1 MATGGV
7 PIVRNS
13 ASEPRVRGPGNGA
26 PSRGSRQPTSVDD
39 IFRFN
44 WIGDKDEDKPNNY
57 VSWLLY
63 LRKINK
69 IFERHERWDGKKW
82 TLGCSL

>member
-57 VSWLLY
+57 VSWF
-63 LRKINK
+63 IS
-69 IFERHERWDGKKW
+69 FWDFCKNLSFQK
-82 TLGCSL
+82 LQASEDVD